1 MLVHDIRKSLLAHL
15 VSLLA
20 VAVIAFPSG
29 AAQASLPSGYTELEY
44 FSISGNGADNNSS
57 TPLKYWLDTGVVTK
71 HDWTFEVAFAYDQLA
86 NSSYQSC
93 LLWDGEI
100 GFWNY
105 TPTRNGHP
113 LVSISSTYYEP
124 SYVLQA
130 GKKHVF
136 KLYNGVLLIDGT
148 FEMVFGGTTDYGR
161 GLVLFGS
168 YYGRGD
174 TVPTSRGCDGKFY
187 YARVFNGSLAE
198 VMNLV
203 PAQRDSDGVVGAYDT
218 VAGRFL
224 ENAGSG
230 GSFTAGP
237 VKTDVSSEMTIV
249 SVLRSG
255 TRNAPAYSPVVMR
268 GGAKL
273 KAGRDYSFAVMTND
287 AGTAIMS
294 VTGVGTYA
302 GETAEAR
309 FQSVLDLKSGYVEL
323 EYLRSSLIQTDNMPY
338 IDTGFVPDGNTRVD
352 FSFTVHPHVSQAF
365 SPFGKLTSDYKR
377 KLQVIG
383 LYGSNRRNQ
392 WEIDF
397 GNGAQINAT
406 AEQPYGPGAH
416 TFSLD
421 GNVFKLD
428 GYTYSFASETFEKDG
443 ITAYIFTEHI
453 GNTVKYQTP
462 MDLYWMK
469 IWDDGDLVRN
479 YIAVSNTATDAVGLY
494 DTANDV
500 FYGNANPTSAAFI
513 GGPALLAPQP
523 AQRHTIITLR

>member
-1 MLVHDIRKSLLAHL
+1 V
-15 VSLLA
+15 
-20 VAVIAFPSG
+20 F
-29 AAQASLPSGYTELEY
+29 
-44 FSISGNGADNNSS
+44 
-57 TPLKYWLDTGVVTK
+57 
-71 HDWTFEVAFAYDQLA
+71 
-86 NSSYQSC
+86 
-93 LLWDGEI
+93 DGS
-100 GFWNY
+100 F
-105 TPTRNGHP
+105 
-113 LVSISSTYYEP
+113 V
-124 SYVLQA
+124 
-130 GKKHVF
+130 
-136 KLYNGVLLIDGT
+136 
-148 FEMVFGGTTDYGR
+148 
-161 GLVLFGS
+161 
-168 YYGRGD
+168 
-174 TVPTSRGCDGKFY
+174 
-187 YARVFNGSLAE
+187 E

-203 PAQRDSDGVVGAYDT
+203 PAQRDSDGIVGAYDT
-218 VAGRFL
+218 IAGRFL

-268 GGAKL
+268 GGTKL
-273 KAGRDYSFAVMTND
+273 RVWRDYTFAVTTND

-302 GETAEAR
+302 GETAEAKFR
-309 FQSVLDLKSGYVEL
+309 SVLDSRSGYVEL

-338 IDTGFVPDGNTRVD
+338 IDTGFVPDSNTRVD

-392 WEIDF
+392 WETDF
-397 GNGAQINAT
+397 GNGAQINTT
-406 AEQPYGPGAH
+406 AGQPYGFGTH

-453 GNTVKYQTP
+453 GNTVKYPTP

-469 IWDDGDLVRN
+469 IWDDGELVRN
-479 YIAVSNTATDAVGLY
+479 YIAVSNTATGSVGLY
-494 DTANDV
+494 DTANEV
-500 FYGNANPTSAAFI
+500 FYGNANPSSATFI
-513 GGPALLAPQP
+513 GGPALLEPQP
-523 AQRHTIITLR
+523 AQRHTIITVR